1 MKVQLL
7 SVINLLFGSFT
18 DSDRKWQLKTV
29 AGFHAQLGSCLKEQQ
44 IAFKQPRCKGFT
56 LCSSSLQVYKKNVVF
71 FT

>member
-44 IAFKQPRCKGFT
+44 IAFK
-56 LCSSSLQVYKKNVVF
+56 
-71 FT
+71 